1 LREFIG
7 TEGLEAFVEGID
19 RDDFASFVRLG
30 TFFFFADMD
39 DVHFFVKGTIF
50 PGT

>member
-1 LREFIG
+1 LREFIA
-7 TEGLEAFVEGID
+7 TEVLETFVEGID
-19 RDDFASFVRLG
+19 RDGFASFLRLG

-39 DVHFFVKGTIF
+39 DMHFFVKGTIF